1 MKLNGSDLSFSY
13 GGVSVLRRVSLE
25 VETGT
30 LTMLIGPNGSGK
42 STLLQLL
49 AGFLR
54 PESGSV
60 FLDGADPR
68 RMPWRE
74 RAKKLAFMTQEFQA
88 GLDFTVRET
97 VMLGR
102 NPHLGVFGAPGEAD
116 ELAVSSAL
124 ADMDIAGIA
133 DRPVGSLS
141 GGERQRAM
149 MAAVLAQQAGCLLLD
164 EPTSALDVRHSLDLA
179 EYLCSLRKKCGILMV
194 THDLDL
200 ALCHADRVLLISSGE
215 TVAYGSAA
223 EVMTPENLERAYGCR
238 AELLTGEHAC
248 SIGFYQNQE

>member
-1 MKLNGSDLSFSY
+1 MKLIGKDLEFSY

-25 VETGT
+25 VGTGT

-42 STLLQLL
+42 STLLQIL

-54 PESGSV
+54 PSSGSV
-60 FLDGADPR
+60 LLDGADPR

-102 NPHLGVFGAPGEAD
+102 NPHLGIFGTPGEAD
-116 ELAVSSAL
+116 ERAVDFAMEDMEISA
-124 ADMDIAGIA
+124 IA
-133 DRPVGSLS
+133 DRPVNRLS

-149 MAAVLAQQAGCLLLD
+149 MAAVLAQQTECLLLD
-164 EPTSALDVRHSLDLA
+164 EPTSALDVRHALDLA
-179 EYLCSLRKKCGILMV
+179 EYLRRLREKCAILMV

-200 ALCHADRVLLISSGE
+200 ALRCADRVLLISSGDP
-215 TVAYGSAA
+215 VAYGSAA

-238 AELLTGEHAC
+238 AELLAGKNARA
-248 SIGFYQNQE
+248 IGFYQDRR